1 MTKMIF
7 ADPVPL
13 ADNNIPTGTAEKHNG
28 TWKIIISD
36 DDEQVHEIT
45 KLALTY
51 FSFAGKELEFL
62 SAFSGQETKQLVL
75 DNPDVAI
82 ILQDVVMETDTAGLD
97 VVKYVR
103 EELKNKF
110 VRIILRTGQPGQAPE
125 RKVIV
130 NYDINDYKEKTELT
144 SQKLFTLIYSSIRS
158 FQDINTIERNK
169 DGLQQIIDSSSELFS
184 RQSIDNF
191 FVSTM
196 QKIGSLIHDNV
207 DAFLCSCS
215 AVSSSD
221 KRRAIKIIS
230 SSGELKS
237 FNALNT
243 SLELDEAEHDLLQKS
258 LENKEN
264 IYLPGLCIIYFSHS
278 SKVADER
285 LLFFKG
291 NFNLTDVDKN
301 LINLYMKQASIS
313 YDNLMLYHKVEK
325 GQQEIVNL
333 LGTSIETRSKETGNH
348 IKRVAEISALLA
360 EYIDM
365 PPGEIEILKL
375 ASPLHDL
382 GKIGIPDAILNKPG
396 KLDSAEWQIMMTHAK
411 IGHEMLCHA
420 DSEIL
425 QAGAI
430 ISHEHHEK
438 WDGFGYPEK
447 KKGEEIHIYG
457 RITAVA
463 DVFDALAGER
473 CYKKPWP
480 MKDII
485 IFFKANRGIHFEP
498 RLVDI
503 LLENIDQFIAILET
517 YKD

>member
-7 ADPVPL
+7 AEPL
-13 ADNNIPTGTAEKHNG
+13 TDNNIPAGTAEKHNG

-62 SAFSGQETKQLVL
+62 SAFSGQETKQLIM

-191 FVSTM
+191 YVSTM
-196 QKIGSLIHDNV
+196 QKIAILINEKV

-215 AVSSSD
+215 TSASSE
-221 KRRAIKIIS
+221 KQREIKIIS
-230 SSGELKS
+230 TMGELTL
-237 FNALNT
+237 FNALSSSSGLDESEFNLLQQ
-243 SLELDEAEHDLLQKS
+243 SLEEK
-258 LENKEN
+258 KN
-264 IYLPGLCIIYFSHS
+264 IYQPGLCIIYFSHS
-278 SKVADER
+278 SKKLHDER

-291 NFNLTDVDKN
+291 DFNLTEIDKN

-313 YDNLMLYHKVEK
+313 YDNLLLYHKVEK

-360 EYIDM
+360 EHINMEPD
-365 PPGEIEILKL
+365 EIEILKL

-396 KLDSAEWQIMMTHAK
+396 KLDPAEWQIMMTHAK

-447 KKGEEIHIYG
+447 KQGEEIHIYG

-498 RLVDI
+498 RLVDV
-503 LLENIDQFIAILET
+503 LLDNIDQFIAILDT